1 MNLVQWIKFINY
13 CRNNNNDELLN
24 LINNSNDCNLWDKEE
39 NLKSNLEYDSLLTNI
54 ENFFNNEIDLGE
66 DDRDKKERIY
76 DIIIR

>member
-66 DDRDKKERIY
+66 DDKDKKERIY

>member
-39 NLKSNLEYDSLLTNI
+39 NLKSNHEYDSLLTNI